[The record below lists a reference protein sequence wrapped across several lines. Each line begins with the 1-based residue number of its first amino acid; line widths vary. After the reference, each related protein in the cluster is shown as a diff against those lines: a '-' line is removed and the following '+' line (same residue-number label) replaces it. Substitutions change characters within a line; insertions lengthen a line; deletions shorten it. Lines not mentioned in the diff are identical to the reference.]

1 MKTRNLALLAKLC
14 WRLASNPN
22 APWALMLAKKY
33 LTPTRINSLEV
44 YRPCSQV
51 WIACKEGGGGGIFN
65 QGLKWN
71 VKNGRLVLFWRD
83 FWLPSGALRHQMVG
97 PLTFNDEKLTVKDV
111 LNSRGD
117 LERCIS
123 FTILENVLLQIKA
136 TPMASDPSMQ
146 DTLVWA
152 FSKDGS
158 FDLKST
164 YLLEKD
170 LNLLNLNT
178 SN

>member
-1 MKTRNLALLAKLC
+1 
-14 WRLASNPN
+14 
-22 APWALMLAKKY
+22 
-33 LTPTRINSLEV
+33 
-44 YRPCSQV
+44 
-51 WIACKEGGGGGIFN
+51 
-65 QGLKWN
+65 
-71 VKNGRLVLFWRD
+71 
-83 FWLPSGALRHQMVG
+83 MVG